1 MGERRRRRMMMA
13 YHEAAHA
20 VLARRQGLACAEIRM
35 SGSVGALTAS
45 ASYESGEAVE
55 AKIAGYEIDGA
66 VALAGPVANVRFSGR
81 PSSFS
86 DGAESDLQIAQ
97 AAAGSIALLKS
108 GQSLPGAG
116 NEEHVLPRDVLRQA
130 NDILAVILQNCE
142 ALVDEHWAEIDRV
155 AKVLMHRDLITASEL
170 DQLIAETPS

>member
-1 MGERRRRRMMMA
+1 MRSFASPELRHNIVEWGGGFRRRPPGHLYEKGPTMGERRRRRMMMA

-20 VLARRQGLACAEIRM
+20 VLARRQGLACTEIRM

-55 AKIAGYEIDGA
+55 AKIAGYEIDAA

-116 NEEHVLPRDVLRQA
+116 NEELELPRDVLRQA
-130 NDILAVILQNCE
+130 ERHTGRHLA
-142 ALVDEHWAEIDRV
+142 
-155 AKVLMHRDLITASEL
+155 EL
-170 DQLIAETPS
+170 